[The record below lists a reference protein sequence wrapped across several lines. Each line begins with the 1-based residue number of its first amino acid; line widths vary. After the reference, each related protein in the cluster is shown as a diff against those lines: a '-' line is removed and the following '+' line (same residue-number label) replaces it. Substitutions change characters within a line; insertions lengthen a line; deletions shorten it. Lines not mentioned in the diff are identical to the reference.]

1 MARFTLRW
9 YRRFALYSLKR
20 LLQKDVFASR
30 KDGSSAR
37 KAARKGLVSE
47 LSGRSAGVRCCPL
60 RA

>member
-1 MARFTLRW
+1 MSFKDL
-9 YRRFALYSLKR
+9 R
-20 LLQKDVFASR
+20 LLQKDAFASR